1 MEKMEFFGACMPV
14 CGITP
19 ATFADTLI
27 DYYHAIHANLPSVAG
42 QLGATYAVPILYVP
56 LRGSASRSFSPSPTS
71 SDRLATTKRSST
83 RASWVW
89 VTATRL
95 PTFNL
100 QISGWFWTL
109 GAGRLP
115 ISRR

>member
-56 LRGSASRSFSPSPTS
+56 LLMITHMVALHWLLRQP
-71 SDRLATTKRSST
+71 LQAT
-83 RASWVW
+83 A
-89 VTATRL
+89 
-95 PTFNL
+95 
-100 QISGWFWTL
+100 
-109 GAGRLP
+109 
-115 ISRR
+115 